1 MLVRKLLVAAAVCA
15 VTIAATP
22 NTASADWLF
31 TPYIGGNFGG
41 SNLPDDVGD
50 FEDESERR
58 MNFGASLG
66 WMGNGIAGF
75 ELDFGWA
82 PNFFDNTAASFEFG
96 DNNLTTFMANV
107 LVGAPVGGQTGPGFR
122 PYGSA
127 GLGLMKSRLSSDFFE
142 ENDIDSNDF
151 GFNLGAGVHGFF
163 NDNVGLRGDV
173 RYMRSL
179 QDNPVDNVGVDIS
192 DDSLDLWRAT
202 VGLTF
207 RFGRD

>member
-1 MLVRKLLVAAAVCA
+1 MSLRKLLVAAAVAA
-15 VTIAATP
+15 VTITAVP

-41 SNLPDDVGD
+41 SNLPDDVGGI
-50 FEDESERR
+50 EDETERR

-82 PNFFDNTAASFEFG
+82 PNFFENTAASFDIG

-127 GLGLMKSRLSSDFFE
+127 GVGLMKSHMSLDFDD
-142 ENDIDSNDF
+142 NDVDSNDF

-179 QDNPVDNVGVDIS
+179 EDNPVDNIGVDIS
-192 DDSLDLWRAT
+192 DNSLDLWRAT